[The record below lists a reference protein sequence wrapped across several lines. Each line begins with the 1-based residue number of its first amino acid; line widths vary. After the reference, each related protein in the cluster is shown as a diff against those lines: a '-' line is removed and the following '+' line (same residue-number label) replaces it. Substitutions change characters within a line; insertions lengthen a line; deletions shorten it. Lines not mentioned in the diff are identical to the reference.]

1 MSLLSSSITF
11 FNPSAFGKLG
21 EMDMAKNLNS
31 DKTFHLSKFQVVE
44 VDSSVRPSRVT
55 ILSSHESKEDATE
68 AWKASAVAK
77 IDFYDISHSVLEI

>member
-1 MSLLSSSITF
+1 
-11 FNPSAFGKLG
+11 
-21 EMDMAKNLNS
+21 MAQNLNS
-31 DKTFHLSKFQVVE
+31 DKTFQLSKFQVVE
-44 VDSSVRPSRVT
+44 VDSSVRPARVT

>member
-1 MSLLSSSITF
+1 MSESIYF
-11 FNPSAFGKLG
+11 VNPSTFDEIG
-21 EMDMAKNLNS
+21 EMDMSQDMNLE
-31 DKTFHLSKFQVVE
+31 KTFHLSKFQVVE
-44 VDSSVRPSRVT
+44 VDSSVRPARVT

>member
-1 MSLLSSSITF
+1 MSESIYF
-11 FNPSAFGKLG
+11 VNPSTFDEIR
-21 EMDMAKNLNS
+21 EMDMSQDINLE
-31 DKTFHLSKFQVVE
+31 KTFHLSKFQVVE
-44 VDSSVRPSRVT
+44 VDSSVRPARVT

>member
-1 MSLLSSSITF
+1 MSESIYF
-11 FNPSAFGKLG
+11 VNPSTFDEIR
-21 EMDMAKNLNS
+21 EMDMSQDMNLE
-31 DKTFHLSKFQVVE
+31 KTFHLSKFQVVE
-44 VDSSVRPSRVT
+44 VDSSVRPARVT

>member
-1 MSLLSSSITF
+1 MSASINF
-11 FNPSAFGKLG
+11 VNPSTFDEIG
-21 EMDMAKNLNS
+21 EMDMSQDMNLE
-31 DKTFHLSKFQVVE
+31 KTFHLSKFQVVE
-44 VDSSVRPSRVT
+44 VDSSVRPARVT

>member
-1 MSLLSSSITF
+1 
-11 FNPSAFGKLG
+11 
-21 EMDMAKNLNS
+21 MAKNLNS
-31 DKTFHLSKFQVVE
+31 DKTFHLPKFQVIE
-44 VDSSVRPSRVT
+44 VDSSVRPARVT

>member
-1 MSLLSSSITF
+1 MSLLSASINF
-11 FNPSAFGKLG
+11 VNPSTFDEIG
-21 EMDMAKNLNS
+21 EMDMSQNLNLE
-31 DKTFHLSKFQVVE
+31 KTFHLSKFQVVE
-44 VDSSVRPSRVT
+44 VDSSVRPARVT

>member
-1 MSLLSSSITF
+1 LSASINF
-11 FNPSAFGKLG
+11 VNPSTFDEIG
-21 EMDMAKNLNS
+21 EMDMSQNLNLK
-31 DKTFHLSKFQVVE
+31 KTFHLPKFQVVE
-44 VDSSVRPSRVT
+44 VDSSVRPARVT

>member
-1 MSLLSSSITF
+1 MHRLILVIQRHF
-11 FNPSAFGKLG
+11 DEIG
-21 EMDMAKNLNS
+21 EMYMAQNISSEGN
-31 DKTFHLSKFQVVE
+31 FHTSKFQVVE
-44 VDSSVRPSRVT
+44 VDSSVRPARVT

>member
-1 MSLLSSSITF
+1 MSQ
-11 FNPSAFGKLG
+11 
-21 EMDMAKNLNS
+21 DMNLE
-31 DKTFHLSKFQVVE
+31 KTFHLSKFQVVE
-44 VDSSVRPSRVT
+44 VYSSVRPARVT

>member
-1 MSLLSSSITF
+1 LSASIYFVNSSTF
-11 FNPSAFGKLG
+11 DEIG
-21 EMDMAKNLNS
+21 EMDMSQDMNLE
-31 DKTFHLSKFQVVE
+31 KTFHLSKFQVVE
-44 VDSSVRPSRVT
+44 VDSSVRPARVT

>member
-1 MSLLSSSITF
+1 MSASINF
-11 FNPSAFGKLG
+11 VNPSTFDKLV

-31 DKTFHLSKFQVVE
+31 EKTFHLSKFQVVE
-44 VDSSVRPSRVT
+44 VDSSVRPARVT

-68 AWKASAVAK
+68 AWKASAIAK

>member
-1 MSLLSSSITF
+1 
-11 FNPSAFGKLG
+11 
-21 EMDMAKNLNS
+21 MATNLNS
-31 DKTFHLSKFQVVE
+31 EKTFHLSKFQVVE
-44 VDSSVRPSRVT
+44 VDSSIRPAHVT